1 MTHVYWHAV
10 DEDGYEP
17 VEGYCGDV
25 HFEVLEGDVKI
36 GTETLNEG
44 AKDALVGLGCD
55 EAAVEVLWREMLLH
69 EEN

>member
-17 VEGYCGDV
+17 VEGYGRDV
-25 HFEVLEGDVKI
+25 HLEVLEGDVKI

-44 AKDALVGLGCD
+44 AEDALVGLGCN
-55 EAAVEVLWREMLLH
+55 ETAVEVLWRKVLLH